1 MFPED
6 FVRKHVFAYT
16 DRDDVIFDPFS
27 GRGTTVFE
35 SLSQGRIAAGT
46 DINPV
51 AACLSNAKADPP
63 TLVSALER
71 LRHLKKNQMESS
83 NDLVLEVPFFQLC
96 FDPET
101 LSDLIYL
108 RSVLDWRNCAEDR
121 FIAAVILGCLQ
132 GDPSRTQYCFSNRM
146 PRTISTKL
154 GYSVRWWRSRGLQPP
169 KRDVFEIVRHM
180 LHYRFAS
187 KPPKKRGFVAEIDA
201 RKAASVFPKLAR
213 KVKLVITS
221 PPYLDTTH
229 YQEDQW
235 LRLWF
240 LGGEPKPVRCG
251 GDDRHTSADKY
262 WQFLTQSWAGV
273 RNLLASN
280 STIVIRIGAKHV
292 EKHELRKNLVASL
305 NAGLNTKVKML
316 GNGITSTISRP
327 QTRTFR
333 PGAEGTKLEH
343 DFCFRVG

>member
-6 FVRKHVFAYT
+6 FVRKQVFAYT
-16 DRDDVIFDPFS
+16 ESNDCIFDPFS

-35 SLSQGRIAAGT
+35 SLLHDRTAAGT
-46 DINPV
+46 DISPV

-63 TLVSALER
+63 TLISALER
-71 LRHLKKNQMESS
+71 LRHLEEQRVENSNDPVLEMPFFKLCFHSETL
-83 NDLVLEVPFFQLC
+83 NDLV
-96 FDPET
+96 
-101 LSDLIYL
+101 YL
-108 RSVLDWRNCAEDR
+108 RSALDWRNCAEDR

-132 GDPSRTQYCFSNRM
+132 DDPSRTEYCFSNRM
-146 PRTISTKL
+146 PRTISTKP
-154 GYSVRWWRSRGLQPP
+154 GYSVRWWKSRGFQPP
-169 KRDVFEIVRHM
+169 KRDAFEIVRHV

-187 KPPKKRGFVAEIDA
+187 KPPKKRGFVAEIDV
-201 RKAASVFPKLAR
+201 RNAASVFPKLAK
-213 KVKLVITS
+213 KVKLIITS

-229 YQEDQW
+229 YGEDQW

-251 GDDRHTSADKY
+251 GDDRHTSVDKY
-262 WQFLTQSWAGV
+262 WQFLAQSWAGV

-280 STIVIRIGAKHV
+280 STIVIRIGAKRA
-292 EKHELRKNLVASL
+292 EKHELSKNLVASL

-327 QTRTFR
+327 QTGTFR